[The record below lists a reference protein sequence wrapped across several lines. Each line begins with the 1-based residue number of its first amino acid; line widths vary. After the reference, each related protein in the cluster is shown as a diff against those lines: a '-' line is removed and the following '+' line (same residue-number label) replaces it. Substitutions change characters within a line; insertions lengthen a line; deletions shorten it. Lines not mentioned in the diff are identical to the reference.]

1 VPATGVCGC
10 TAPLL
15 ACAARARARTV
26 VRSFA
31 SAPCLLVPA
40 NVQCSWDAHWTRSAT
55 LQPPAINMRVCK
67 TTVNCAPRAWAVP
80 ATCVCGCTT
89 PLLACA
95 ARARAHHHQVVR
107 ALLTAPCLLVPA
119 NVQCARD
126 AHWTCSAINMRVCE
140 TTVDCA
146 PRAWAVPATCVCG
159 CTTPLLACAARARAH
174 HHQVVRALLTA
185 PCLLV
190 PANVQCSWDAHWTC
204 SAMLQ
209 PAAINMRV
217 CKTIVNRAP
226 RAWAVP
232 ATGVC
237 GCTAPLL
244 ACAARARAHRHQV
257 VRASLTAPCLL
268 VPANVQCSRD
278 AHWTCSVTFQPPAIN
293 TRVCETNKI
302 FAHYIW
308 ARRRILRVA
317 RPLPCSGNAHYTLS
331 RSSQGSCSR
340 DFPSGRAPR

>member
-174 HHQVVRALLTA
+174 HHQVVRSL
-185 PCLLV
+185 
-190 PANVQCSWDAHWTC
+190 
-204 SAMLQ
+204 
-209 PAAINMRV
+209 
-217 CKTIVNRAP
+217 
-226 RAWAVP
+226 
-232 ATGVC
+232 
-237 GCTAPLL
+237 
-244 ACAARARAHRHQV
+244 
-257 VRASLTAPCLL
+257 LTAPCLL

>member
-67 TTVNCAPRAWAVP
+67 TTVICAPRAWAVP

-107 ALLTAPCLLVPA
+107 AL
-119 NVQCARD
+119 
-126 AHWTCSAINMRVCE
+126 
-140 TTVDCA
+140 
-146 PRAWAVPATCVCG
+146 
-159 CTTPLLACAARARAH
+159 
-174 HHQVVRALLTA
+174 
-185 PCLLV
+185 
-190 PANVQCSWDAHWTC
+190 
-204 SAMLQ
+204 
-209 PAAINMRV
+209 
-217 CKTIVNRAP
+217 
-226 RAWAVP
+226 
-232 ATGVC
+232 
-237 GCTAPLL
+237 
-244 ACAARARAHRHQV
+244 
-257 VRASLTAPCLL
+257 LTAPCLL